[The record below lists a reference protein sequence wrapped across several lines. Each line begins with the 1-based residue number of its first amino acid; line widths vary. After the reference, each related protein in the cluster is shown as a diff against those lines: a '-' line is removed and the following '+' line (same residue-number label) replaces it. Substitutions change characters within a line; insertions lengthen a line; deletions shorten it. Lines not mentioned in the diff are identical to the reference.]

1 MKRVWIAMILGA
13 FATACGGGGATESEA
28 AGEQTSGQEQE
39 AALSGGARYD
49 ALVLSE
55 VPEAERAAVCEHL
68 EGQRPGPRVCED
80 GSTDSRHSRESCMRM
95 LSTVAGQAEC
105 TSTGAD
111 YTRCSQAL
119 DVIDTCTAPPEE
131 AREALESE
139 ACAAL
144 VPCMRLAIQVSFAS
158 QE

>member
-1 MKRVWIAMILGA
+1 MKRVWMAMIIGA
-13 FATACGGGGATESEA
+13 FATACGRGGATESE

-39 AALSGGARYD
+39 ATLSGGARYD

-55 VPEAERAAVCEHL
+55 VPEAERVAVCEHL

-80 GSTDSRHSRESCMRM
+80 GSTDSRHSQESCVRM
-95 LSTVAGQAEC
+95 LTTVAGQAEC

-111 YTRCSQAL
+111 YTRCAQVL

-131 AREALESE
+131 EREALESE

-144 VPCMRLAIQVSFAS
+144 VPCMVLALQVRFES